1 MKEIII
7 FNNHFYL
14 DKTGAIF
21 WKEKDTLLLADIH
34 LGKVGHFRK
43 SGIPVPRKA
52 EGIFYE
58 KISKLKKA
66 LNFSQVIFLGD
77 LFHSYINNEWFLFE
91 NWVKKSSFKIVL
103 IKGNHDVISKLKFKQ
118 IGIKTYDDL
127 KIDKFFFT
135 HHPKKINDCFVFS
148 GHIHP
153 GVRLIGKGKQ
163 IMKLPCFIYDK
174 DQIILPSFGGFTGI
188 HLPKL
193 KNEERIFVITNSE
206 VIEVKVKTNTENYE
220 K

>member
-7 FNNHFYL
+7 FSNHFYL
-14 DKTGAIF
+14 HKTGAVF
-21 WKEKDTLLLADIH
+21 WKEKNTLLLADIH

-52 EGIFYE
+52 EGVFYE
-58 KISKLKKA
+58 KISILKDS
-66 LNFSQVIFLGD
+66 LNFSRVIFLGD
-77 LFHSYINNEWFLFE
+77 LFHNSLNNEWFLFD
-91 NWVKKSSFKIVL
+91 NWVKESGLKIIL
-103 IKGNHDVISKLKFKQ
+103 IKGNHDIIPILKFKQ

-127 KIDKFFFT
+127 RIEKFFFT
-135 HHPKKINDCFVFS
+135 HHPVKINDCFVFS

-163 IMKLPCFIYDK
+163 IMKLPCFIYNK
-174 DQIILPSFGGFTGI
+174 DQIILPSFGGFTGM

-193 KNEERIFVITNSE
+193 KNDEQVFVITNNE
-206 VIEVKVKTNTENYE
+206 VIEVKGKNKHRKV
-220 K
+220 